1 MSEPRK
7 VFSSTIVF
15 FIAAAAVVISL
26 WGMQQAAQTINAL
39 ILGAIIVA
47 SFTPLMHWLQRKGV
61 PGLVAYVIT
70 LVAIFA
76 VFAGLLGFLVVATN
90 RFIQA
95 IPDYAAEL
103 QSVIQ
108 SFQEY
113 IVSLGIENIDFLA
126 ITDLFDPAKLLDIV
140 AGFLGGLIG
149 AFSNVFLIGLIIIFL
164 LVDAMSLPKKL
175 MPHIERGNNTVN
187 RFYHFG
193 KDVRQYVIITTIVGL
208 VTGVLD
214 TMLFLVM
221 GVDFAVLWGI
231 LAFLLSY
238 IPTLG
243 FWIALIPP
251 TFLALLESGPLA
263 ALIVFLGIVIL
274 NGFAENVVK
283 PKYMGEGLDLSPF
296 VVVFSVVFW
305 AGILGALGAILAV
318 PITMAFKVL
327 ILEPDPTTRWMADVM
342 GAGNKKAAEEVEAGE
357 SAAEAQDKGPPES

>member
-1 MSEPRK
+1 MSEPRR

-26 WGMQQAAQTINAL
+26 WGMQQAASTINAL

-61 PGLVAYVIT
+61 PDMVAYVIT

-76 VFAGLLGFLVVATN
+76 VFAGLLVFLVVATN

-103 QSVIQ
+103 QLVIE
-108 SFQEY
+108 SFQDF
-113 IVSLGIENIDFLA
+113 IASLGIENVDLEA
-126 ITDLFDPAKLLDIV
+126 ITGLFDPAKLLDIA
-140 AGFLGGLIG
+140 AGFLSGLIG

-164 LVDAMSLPKKL
+164 LIDAMSLPKKL
-175 MPHIERGNNTVN
+175 MPYIERGNITVS
-187 RFYHFG
+187 RFYNFG

-208 VTGVLD
+208 ATGALD
-214 TMLFLVM
+214 TVFFLIM

-251 TFLALLESGPLA
+251 TFLVLLESGPLA
-263 ALIVFLGIVIL
+263 ALIVFLGIVII
-274 NGFAENVVK
+274 NGFAENVIK
-283 PKYMGEGLDLSPF
+283 PKYMGEGLNLSPF
-296 VVVFSVVFW
+296 VVVFSVIFW
-305 AGILGALGAILAV
+305 AGILGALGSILAV

-327 ILEPDPTTRWMADVM
+327 ILEPDETTRWMASIM
-342 GAGNKKAAEEVEAGE
+342 GAGHDKPVEEVAAGELAAEEPDTE
-357 SAAEAQDKGPPES
+357 PPES